1 MKQRADQMLVL
12 RGLVESRTRAQA
24 LILAGKVFSGE
35 RRVGKAGDLLA
46 GDVPLEVRGQDHPWV
61 SRGGLKLA
69 HGLVHFGF
77 SPAGR
82 ICLDVGAS
90 TGGFTDVLLANGASK
105 VHAVD
110 VGHGQLAWKLRC
122 DDRVVVHEK
131 TNARYLD
138 RASVPDPIEA
148 LVCDASFIGLATV
161 LPAPL
166 ALCVAG
172 AWAIVLIKPQFEAGA
187 AAVGSK
193 GVVRD
198 PAVHQAV
205 CDRVVQWW
213 SGLPGWTVSGVAESP
228 ITGPEGN
235 KEFLFGAKLTSPS
248 AVLKS
253 SCHRPC

>member
-1 MKQRADQMLVL
+1 MKQRADQLLVT

-24 LILAGKVFSGE
+24 LILAGKVFAGE
-35 RRVGKAGDLLA
+35 RRVAKAGDLLA
-46 GDVPLEVRGQDHPWV
+46 GEVALQVRGQDHPWV

-69 HGLVHFGF
+69 HGLVHFEF
-77 SPAGR
+77 SPRGR
-82 ICLDVGAS
+82 VCLDVGAS
-90 TGGFTDVLLANGASK
+90 TGGFTDVLLANGAAK

-122 DDRVVVHEK
+122 DERVVVHEK
-131 TNARYLD
+131 TNARYLT
-138 RASVPDPIEA
+138 RETVPDPIGA

-166 ALCVAG
+166 SLCVAG

-198 PAVHQAV
+198 PSVHQAV
-205 CDRVVQWW
+205 CDRVTEWW
-213 SGLPGWTVSGVAESP
+213 SGLAGWIVTGVVESP

-235 KEFLFGAKLTSPS
+235 KEFLLGA
-248 AVLKS
+248 
-253 SCHRPC
+253 RMGGD